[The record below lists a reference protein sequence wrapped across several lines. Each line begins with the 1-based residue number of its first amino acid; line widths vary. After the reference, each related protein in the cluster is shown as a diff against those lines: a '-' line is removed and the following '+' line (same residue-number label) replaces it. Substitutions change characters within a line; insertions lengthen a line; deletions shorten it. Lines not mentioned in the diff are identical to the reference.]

1 MGADSRSSGRAG
13 RVYSI
18 PMAKVALAYSGS
30 LDTTVCVHY
39 LRQVKGMKVY
49 TFSANLGQPEYL
61 APLAERAVELGA
73 AAAHLADLREKFVR
87 DYIFPCIR
95 ANAVYEQGYFLFSAL
110 SRPLIVEELVRMA
123 DEEGCD
129 AIAHGSRG
137 IGNDM
142 LRLENCIRAVA
153 PSMRVLTP
161 LVDLGLRSP
170 QDDVLYARKNG
181 LVFESEKQE
190 VYNVEQNLWG
200 NNIQLRSMKDTWEE
214 PPKDTYIL
222 TVPPDEAPAK
232 PTTLDIDFLRGDPVA
247 IDGEETDP
255 IRLIEELNKIGG
267 RCAVGRFD
275 VVENRISGLKTRE
288 IYESPAAA
296 ILAAAHR
303 ALESITLEREVL
315 HFKDSLSQR
324 YADLVYEGKWF
335 LSVRQ
340 GLDAFFSRI
349 NENVTGTVRLSLC
362 RGALMVTG
370 RKSPHSLF
378 VPPSDRPVTPFP
390 QQLRNAR

>member
-1 MGADSRSSGRAG
+1 
-13 RVYSI
+13 
-18 PMAKVALAYSGS
+18 MAKVALAYSGS
-30 LDTTVCVHY
+30 LDTTICVHY
-39 LRQVKGMKVY
+39 LRHVKGMKVY

-73 AAAHLADLREKFVR
+73 AAAHLADLRDKFAR
-87 DYIFPCIR
+87 EYIFPCIR
-95 ANAVYEQGYFLFSAL
+95 ANALYEQGYFLFSAL
-110 SRPLIVEELVRMA
+110 SRPLIVEELVQIA
-123 DEEGCD
+123 DDEGCEY
-129 AIAHGSRG
+129 IAHGSRG

-142 LRLENCIRAVA
+142 LRITNCIRAVSPA
-153 PSMRVLTP
+153 MKVLTP

-170 QDDVLYARKNG
+170 KDDLEYAKRNG
-181 LVFESEKQE
+181 IKFESERQE
-190 VYNVEQNLWG
+190 ARNVEQNLWG
-200 NNIQLRSMKDTWEE
+200 NNIQLREMKDTWEE

-222 TVPPDEAPAK
+222 TSPPEDAPAK
-232 PTTLDIDFLRGDPVA
+232 PQAIDIDFRQGNPVGL
-247 IDGEETDP
+247 DGEELSP
-255 IRLIEELNKIGG
+255 VQIIEELNKMGG
-267 RCAVGRFD
+267 RASVGRFD

-296 ILAAAHR
+296 ILLTAHR

-340 GLDAFFSRI
+340 GLDAFFSKV

-362 RGALMVTG
+362 RGAITVAG

-378 VPPSDRPVTPFP
+378 EPPQERGAALPPIKLVK
-390 QQLRNAR
+390 

>member
-1 MGADSRSSGRAG
+1 
-13 RVYSI
+13 
-18 PMAKVALAYSGS
+18 MAKVALAYSGS
-30 LDTTVCVHY
+30 LDTTLCVHY
-39 LRQVKGMKVY
+39 LRNVKGMKVY

-61 APLAERAVELGA
+61 APLAERAVEIGA

-87 DYIFPCIR
+87 EYIFPCIR

-110 SRPLIVEELVRMA
+110 SRPLIVEELVKIA

-129 AIAHGSRG
+129 TLAHGSRG

-142 LRLENCIRAVA
+142 LRIENCIRAIA
-153 PSMRVLTP
+153 PQMRVVTP
-161 LVDLGLRSP
+161 LVELGLRSP
-170 QDDVLYARKNG
+170 KDDVVYARKVG
-181 LVFESEKQE
+181 LKTESEKQE

-200 NNIQLRSMKDTWEE
+200 NNIQLRDMKDTWEE
-214 PPKDTYIL
+214 PPKDTYLL
-222 TVPPDEAPAK
+222 TVPPAEAPATPSLLEIEFRK
-232 PTTLDIDFLRGDPVA
+232 GDPVA
-247 IDGEETDP
+247 VDGEALDP
-255 IRLIEELNKIGG
+255 ISLIETLNQVGG
-267 RCAVGRFD
+267 RAAIGRFD

-296 ILAAAHR
+296 ILLTAHR

-340 GLDAFFSRI
+340 GLDAFFAKI
-349 NENVTGTVRLSLC
+349 NENVSGTVRLSLC
-362 RGALMVTG
+362 RGALQVTG

-378 VPPSDRPVTPFP
+378 VPPQPEKPVVFP
-390 QQLRNAR
+390 QPLRSAR